1 MGLRN
6 FRFESRCPGG
16 GPTTAPGFCGIAVSC
31 ATWPIERHAELAML
45 LLVAQLFIS
54 FSPSLVSRQATKPAI
69 GRCSPAIAAYDL
81 PAEFPAAIVESK
93 KYKVQFKTTAGEFTI
108 TLDRALSPLG
118 VDRFV
123 ELVNDGH
130 FTDMLFYRVL
140 PGFLIQFGVA
150 ADPAQQRKWDWTLG
164 PNGEKVWVNLPIA
177 DEPNRAKFR
186 AGTVSFAGSGENS
199 RSCHLFIAM
208 EPYCSRLGSEL
219 GSERGSP
226 HETSLGFVDAGLD
239 GRVGLG
245 DGLEVM
251 DRICRKHT
259 ANGYIY
265 AEPETGHL
273 QGALVDHGNAA
284 AAEFPLLDRI
294 ESAEMIEC

>member
-1 MGLRN
+1 MLVGWLSLAATWCGSPACNIFTTHPGKSGAFALRSN
-6 FRFESRCPGG
+6 AVVLQEETRDGAPPTTTNADSFESG
-16 GPTTAPGFCGIAVSC
+16 T
-31 ATWPIERHAELAML
+31 
-45 LLVAQLFIS
+45 
-54 FSPSLVSRQATKPAI
+54 
-69 GRCSPAIAAYDL
+69 
-81 PAEFPAAIVESK
+81 FPEAIVDPHK
-93 KYKVQFKTTAGEFTI
+93 LKVQFRTTAGSFTV
-108 TLDRALSPLG
+108 TLDRALSPNG

-123 ELVNDGH
+123 ELVKDGH
-130 FTDMLFYRVL
+130 FTDMLFYRVH

-150 ADPAQQRKWDWTLG
+150 AEPAQQSKWDWSPG
-164 PNGEKVWVNLPIA
+164 PDGKKMWVNPPIA

-186 AGTVSFAGSGENS
+186 AGSVSFAGNGENS

-208 EPYCSRLGSEL
+208 EPR
-219 GSERGSP
+219 GSERLGKAP
-226 HETSLGFVDAGLD
+226 WETTLGFVDAQTD
-239 GRVGLG
+239 R

-265 AEPETGHL
+265 ADPETGAL
-273 QGALVDHGNAA
+273 QGALIEHGNAA